1 MAGETVM
8 TVVGN
13 LTSDPEVR
21 YTQDGTT
28 VANFT
33 VASTPR
39 TFDRATNDWK
49 DGEALFLRCSAWKEL
64 GSNVANSIFKGS
76 RVIVVGKLKQRSYTT
91 KEGEKRVS
99 WELEVDEIG
108 PSLKYG
114 TSKFTKAERA
124 TSGEYRQTP
133 PTGNEDVW
141 NQTPSYGDETPF

>member
-1 MAGETVM
+1 MAGETVIS
-8 TVVGN
+8 VIGN
-13 LTSDPEVR
+13 LTADPEVR

-49 DGEALFLRCSAWKEL
+49 DGEALYLRCSAWKEL
-64 GSNVANSIFKGS
+64 GANVANSVFKGS

-91 KEGEKRVS
+91 KEGEKRTS
-99 WELEVDEIG
+99 MELEVDEIG

-114 TSKFTKAERA
+114 TSVFTKAERGDGA
-124 TSGEYRQTP
+124 TVRQTP
-133 PTGNEDVW
+133 PAADQDVW